1 MKMKKTASFLI
12 FLLSIALIQSCKS
25 RSNNE
30 STRLNDTI
38 SVPDTGYT
46 GIKRGMSGNYAVNE
60 VTYKN
65 GVREGLTKTFYKSG
79 RVRAEK
85 WYHNNLLQDSV
96 IWYYEEGQVFRIT
109 PYRNDTIDGVQKQF
123 YRTGQLKARIG
134 YKKGFRT
141 PLFEEY
147 TKEGTLITG
156 YPELIVNIKDD
167 YKTQGSYKI
176 TLQLSDRKKDVHFF
190 RGDFVNDVYDTTRIE
205 KIKTSENKG
214 ELILKKRPKVNNNHV
229 GIVAEVLTDFGNRLL
244 IYKRLDLPYNDL
256 D

>member
-1 MKMKKTASFLI
+1 MKKTAIFLL
-12 FLLSIALIQSCKS
+12 FLLSIALLGACRS
-25 RSNNE
+25 RSGNQSNQA
-30 STRLNDTI
+30 NDTI
-38 SVPDTGYT
+38 SVPDTGFT
-46 GIKRGMSGNYAVNE
+46 GIKKGMSGNYAVNE

-85 WYHNNLLQDSV
+85 WYRNDLLQDSV
-96 IWYYEEGQVFRIT
+96 IWYYEEGQIFRIT
-109 PYRNDTIDGVQKQF
+109 PYRNDTIDGIQKQF

-141 PLFEEY
+141 SLFEEY
-147 TKEGTLITG
+147 TKEGTRITR
-156 YPELIVNIKDD
+156 YPELVVNIRDD
-167 YKTQGSYKI
+167 YKSQGLYKI

-190 RGDFVNDVYDTTRIE
+190 RGDFVNGVYDTTKIE

-214 ELILKKRPKVNNNHV
+214 ELVLKKKQSANNDHV
-229 GIVAEVLTDFGNRLL
+229 GVVAEVLTDFGNRLL
-244 IYKRLDLPYNDL
+244 IYKRIDLPYNDL